1 MKVNNEIEQAKQV
14 LKNNG
19 YYIDNLWHINDVKDN
34 PNSNEDYFICSDKK
48 AYNILRDAIEQ
59 DGIYESI
66 NNSITLIVNWE
77 TKQHLL

>member
-1 MKVNNEIEQAKQV
+1 MKVNKEIEQAKQV

-34 PNSNEDYFICSDKK
+34 PNSNVICSDKK

-66 NNSITLIVNWE
+66 NNSITLILNWE